1 MKRVPLVL
9 QILLAA
15 VFAMAGSTKLRQ
27 PYDKLR
33 AQVPSSG

>member
-15 VFAMAGSTKLRQ
+15 VFAMAGSTKLLSA
-27 PYDKLR
+27 LR
-33 AQVPSSG
+33 